1 MRVGNVKEI
10 VFSKDPK
17 QMNWL
22 REDFPYAEVKCPP
35 EFSAEVQ
42 NEKDGDVLTTKI
54 VVSYNGAHPYFTNAG
69 SIGVSFPVKPGD
81 LLFIWP
87 GELHAVSTINREHR
101 LIMLQLDADF
111 LEKRVDFQSVAYLF
125 YQIRLL
131 NQNNFPEIEKLRG
144 FLTEL
149 RRLSLSGISFSEL
162 RGCVL
167 LYQFFILLG
176 ENLSV
181 PTETAAPQ
189 KTGHSAQVHRQ
200 MIAACTWI
208 SSHCTEPVSL
218 EEASKVAGFSR
229 CHFSKLFRAYTG
241 LSFTDFVTR
250 ERLHIAENLLKKPD
264 LTITEVSLESGFN
277 SISTFNRVFLKS
289 KNVSPTDFRQMYLQ
303 SYQK

>member
-1 MRVGNVKEI
+1 MKNDSTSFFENNHFANSYVYDISISHVPAYFGLHWHHYIEI
-10 VFSKDPK
+10 VLAQD
-17 QMNWL
+17 NGIIY
-22 REDFPYAEVKCPP
+22 EVNGETFP
-35 EFSAEVQ
+35 
-42 NEKDGDVLTTKI
+42 L
-54 VVSYNGAHPYFTNAG
+54 
-69 SIGVSFPVKPGD
+69 KPGD

-87 GELHAVSTINREHR
+87 GELHAVSTTNREHR
-101 LIMLQLDADF
+101 
-111 LEKRVDFQSVAYLF
+111 
-125 YQIRLL
+125 
-131 NQNNFPEIEKLRG
+131 
-144 FLTEL
+144 
-149 RRLSLSGISFSEL
+149 SGISFSEL

-200 MIAACTWI
+200 MVAACTWI

>member
-1 MRVGNVKEI
+1 MKNDSTSFFENNHFANSYVYDISISHVPAYFGLHWHHYIEI
-10 VFSKDPK
+10 VLAQD
-17 QMNWL
+17 NGIIY
-22 REDFPYAEVKCPP
+22 EVNGETFP
-35 EFSAEVQ
+35 
-42 NEKDGDVLTTKI
+42 L
-54 VVSYNGAHPYFTNAG
+54 
-69 SIGVSFPVKPGD
+69 KPGD

-87 GELHAVSTINREHR
+87 GELHAVSTTNKEHR

-181 PTETAAPQ
+181 PTETATPQ
-189 KTGHSAQVHRQ
+189 KQAIPHRYTARWLLHVPGSQVTAPNRFPWKKHQKSPDSPAAIFPSCSAHTPASPSR
-200 MIAACTWI
+200 I
-208 SSHCTEPVSL
+208 SSP
-218 EEASKVAGFSR
+218 GN
-229 CHFSKLFRAYTG
+229 G
-241 LSFTDFVTR
+241 
-250 ERLHIAENLLKKPD
+250 
-264 LTITEVSLESGFN
+264 
-277 SISTFNRVFLKS
+277 SISPKTC
-289 KNVSPTDFRQMYLQ
+289 
-303 SYQK
+303 

>member
-1 MRVGNVKEI
+1 MKNDSTSFFENNHFANSYVYDISISHVPAYFGLHWHHYIEI
-10 VFSKDPK
+10 VLAQDDGIIYEV
-17 QMNWL
+17 NG
-22 REDFPYAEVKCPP
+22 ETFP
-35 EFSAEVQ
+35 
-42 NEKDGDVLTTKI
+42 L
-54 VVSYNGAHPYFTNAG
+54 
-69 SIGVSFPVKPGD
+69 KPGD

-189 KTGHSAQVHRQ
+189 KNRPFRTGTPPDDCCMYLDLESLHR
-200 MIAACTWI
+200 T
-208 SSHCTEPVSL
+208 
-218 EEASKVAGFSR
+218 GFSGR
-229 CHFSKLFRAYTG
+229 SIKGRRILPLPFFQAVPRIHRSLFHGFRHQGTAPYRRKPVKKTG
-241 LSFTDFVTR
+241 SHDHRSVARIRF
-250 ERLHIAENLLKKPD
+250 
-264 LTITEVSLESGFN
+264 
-277 SISTFNRVFLKS
+277 
-289 KNVSPTDFRQMYLQ
+289 
-303 SYQK
+303 

>member
-1 MRVGNVKEI
+1 MKNDSTSFFENNHFANSYVYDISISHVPAYFGLHWHHYIEI
-10 VFSKDPK
+10 VLAQD
-17 QMNWL
+17 NGIIY
-22 REDFPYAEVKCPP
+22 EVNGETFP
-35 EFSAEVQ
+35 
-42 NEKDGDVLTTKI
+42 L
-54 VVSYNGAHPYFTNAG
+54 
-69 SIGVSFPVKPGD
+69 KPGD

-167 LYQFFILLG
+167 LYQFFDSARRKFSPCRPKLPHRKK
-176 ENLSV
+176 S
-181 PTETAAPQ
+181 
-189 KTGHSAQVHRQ
+189 GHSAQVHRQ
-200 MIAACTWI
+200 MVAACTWI

-250 ERLHIAENLLKKPD
+250 ERLHIAENLLKK
-264 LTITEVSLESGFN
+264 SGSHDHRSVARIRF
-277 SISTFNRVFLKS
+277 
-289 KNVSPTDFRQMYLQ
+289 
-303 SYQK
+303 

>member
-1 MRVGNVKEI
+1 MKNDSTSFFENNHFANSYVYDISISHVPAYFGLHWHHYIEI
-10 VFSKDPK
+10 VLAQDDGIIYEV
-17 QMNWL
+17 NG
-22 REDFPYAEVKCPP
+22 ETFP
-35 EFSAEVQ
+35 
-42 NEKDGDVLTTKI
+42 L
-54 VVSYNGAHPYFTNAG
+54 
-69 SIGVSFPVKPGD
+69 KPGD

-87 GELHAVSTINREHR
+87 GELHAVSTTNREHR

-181 PTETAAPQ
+181 PTETATPQ

-200 MIAACTWI
+200 MIAACI
-208 SSHCTEPVSL
+208 S
-218 EEASKVAGFSR
+218 
-229 CHFSKLFRAYTG
+229 
-241 LSFTDFVTR
+241 
-250 ERLHIAENLLKKPD
+250 
-264 LTITEVSLESGFN
+264 
-277 SISTFNRVFLKS
+277 
-289 KNVSPTDFRQMYLQ
+289 
-303 SYQK
+303 

>member
-1 MRVGNVKEI
+1 MKNDSTSFFENNHFANSYVYDISISHVPAYFGLHWHHYIEI
-10 VFSKDPK
+10 VLAQD
-17 QMNWL
+17 NGIIY
-22 REDFPYAEVKCPP
+22 EVNGETFP
-35 EFSAEVQ
+35 
-42 NEKDGDVLTTKI
+42 L
-54 VVSYNGAHPYFTNAG
+54 
-69 SIGVSFPVKPGD
+69 KPGD

-87 GELHAVSTINREHR
+87 GELHAVSTTNKEHR

-131 NQNNFPEIEKLRG
+131 NANNFPEIEKLRG

-149 RRLSLSGISFSEL
+149 RRLSLSDISFSEL

-189 KTGHSAQVHRQ
+189 KQAIPHRYTARWLLHVPGSQVTAPNRFPWKKHQSRRILPLPFFQAVPRIHRPLL
-200 MIAACTWI
+200 
-208 SSHCTEPVSL
+208 H
-218 EEASKVAGFSR
+218 GFR
-229 CHFSKLFRAYTG
+229 HQGTAPYR
-241 LSFTDFVTR
+241 R
-250 ERLHIAENLLKKPD
+250 NLLKKPD

>member
-1 MRVGNVKEI
+1 MKNDSTSFFENNHFANSYVYDISISHVPAYFGLHWHHYIEI
-10 VFSKDPK
+10 VLAQDDGIIYEV
-17 QMNWL
+17 NG
-22 REDFPYAEVKCPP
+22 ETFP
-35 EFSAEVQ
+35 
-42 NEKDGDVLTTKI
+42 L
-54 VVSYNGAHPYFTNAG
+54 
-69 SIGVSFPVKPGD
+69 KPGD

-208 SSHCTEPVSL
+208 SSHCTEPVSI
-218 EEASKVAGFSR
+218 EEAAEAGKF
-229 CHFSKLFRAYTG
+229 
-241 LSFTDFVTR
+241 
-250 ERLHIAENLLKKPD
+250 
-264 LTITEVSLESGFN
+264 
-277 SISTFNRVFLKS
+277 
-289 KNVSPTDFRQMYLQ
+289 
-303 SYQK
+303 

>member
-1 MRVGNVKEI
+1 MKNDSTSFFENNHFANSYVYDISISHVPAYFGLHWHHYIEI
-10 VFSKDPK
+10 VLAQDDGIIYEV
-17 QMNWL
+17 NG
-22 REDFPYAEVKCPP
+22 ETFP
-35 EFSAEVQ
+35 
-42 NEKDGDVLTTKI
+42 L
-54 VVSYNGAHPYFTNAG
+54 
-69 SIGVSFPVKPGD
+69 KPGD

-87 GELHAVSTINREHR
+87 GELHAVSTTNREHR

-181 PTETAAPQ
+181 PTETAAIVRPSTVRRWREEVISCPRRGSRGWTRRRRRFRWTWLLRRAAGPRWPRCRRPRQ
-189 KTGHSAQVHRQ
+189 SCSARTERRCREHR
-200 MIAACTWI
+200 
-208 SSHCTEPVSL
+208 
-218 EEASKVAGFSR
+218 GGGSR
-229 CHFSKLFRAYTG
+229 R
-241 LSFTDFVTR
+241 
-250 ERLHIAENLLKKPD
+250 
-264 LTITEVSLESGFN
+264 
-277 SISTFNRVFLKS
+277 
-289 KNVSPTDFRQMYLQ
+289 
-303 SYQK
+303 

>member
-1 MRVGNVKEI
+1 MKNDSTSFFENNHFANSYVYDISISHVPAYFGLHWHHYIEI
-10 VFSKDPK
+10 VLAQDDGIIYEV
-17 QMNWL
+17 NG
-22 REDFPYAEVKCPP
+22 ETFP
-35 EFSAEVQ
+35 
-42 NEKDGDVLTTKI
+42 L
-54 VVSYNGAHPYFTNAG
+54 
-69 SIGVSFPVKPGD
+69 KPGD

-87 GELHAVSTINREHR
+87 GELHAVSTTNREHR

-189 KTGHSAQVHRQ
+189 KTGFSGRSIKGRRILPLPFFQAVPRIHRPLLHGFRHQ
-200 MIAACTWI
+200 GTAPYRRKPVKKTG
-208 SSHCTEPVSL
+208 SHDHRS
-218 EEASKVAGFSR
+218 VARIRF
-229 CHFSKLFRAYTG
+229 
-241 LSFTDFVTR
+241 
-250 ERLHIAENLLKKPD
+250 
-264 LTITEVSLESGFN
+264 
-277 SISTFNRVFLKS
+277 
-289 KNVSPTDFRQMYLQ
+289 
-303 SYQK
+303 

>member
-1 MRVGNVKEI
+1 MKNDATSFFENNHFANSYVYDISISHVPAYFGLHWHHYIEI
-10 VFSKDPK
+10 VLAQDDGIIYEV
-17 QMNWL
+17 NG
-22 REDFPYAEVKCPP
+22 ETFPL
-35 EFSAEVQ
+35 Q
-42 NEKDGDVLTTKI
+42 
-54 VVSYNGAHPYFTNAG
+54 
-69 SIGVSFPVKPGD
+69 PGG

-87 GELHAVSTINREHR
+87 GELHAVSTTNREHR

-144 FLTEL
+144 LLMEL
-149 RRLSLSGISFSEL
+149 RELSRSGASFSEL

-189 KTGHSAQVHRQ
+189 KTGHSAQVRRQ

-208 SSHCTEPVSL
+208 SNHCTEPVSL
-218 EEASKVAGFSR
+218 EEAAEVAGFSR
-229 CHFSKLFRAYTG
+229 YHFSKLFREYTG
-241 LSFTDFVTR
+241 LSFTDFIAR
-250 ERLHIAENLLKKPD
+250 ERLRIAENLLKKPD

-277 SISTFNRVFLKS
+277 SISTFNRVFLKF

-303 SYQK
+303 PYQK

>member
-1 MRVGNVKEI
+1 MKNDSTSFFENNHFANSYVYDISISHVPAYFGLHWHHYIEI
-10 VFSKDPK
+10 VLAQDDGIIYEV
-17 QMNWL
+17 NG
-22 REDFPYAEVKCPP
+22 EAFPL
-35 EFSAEVQ
+35 Q
-42 NEKDGDVLTTKI
+42 
-54 VVSYNGAHPYFTNAG
+54 
-69 SIGVSFPVKPGD
+69 PGD
-81 LLFIWP
+81 L
-87 GELHAVSTINREHR
+87 
-101 LIMLQLDADF
+101 
-111 LEKRVDFQSVAYLF
+111 
-125 YQIRLL
+125 
-131 NQNNFPEIEKLRG
+131 
-144 FLTEL
+144 LTEL